1 MSSLQSI
8 LYEIKP
14 CDLNSPYIFISYSSL
29 DSELVWQDV
38 REFQRRGYNV
48 WLDEKNLD
56 KTKPSWREDAIAAI
70 EDMECELVVF
80 YVSANSLRSNAC
92 YQEMLKTVDERT
104 RAMHFGPVKFVAI
117 DAEPVGDITTFAQKV
132 FREIRGSSLE
142 KEERSRQALALDGF
156 MRDFFNSNNE
166 KVRIHPKNEAN
177 RKIDYY
183 DDIMAS
189 FPDSA
194 RVFEPEMDEKTVA
207 VPEPEM
213 DEKPEP
219 ELKLQKTPEPEVKP
233 QAFAEP
239 EEKPHASPD
248 SEPKPPALPE
258 PEAKPQKA
266 PEPEVKPQAVPEPEA
281 KPQKVPEPETAAAEE
296 SEKEKAAIF
305 AVRKNLAAA
314 HPDWDSKRLYAV
326 ARAIVLEGKKEKKK
340 TSEERREADSD
351 ELLKLIAGAL
361 KPAESQEVK
370 PEPWMSF
377 EDQEVKP
384 EPQMSFESQEVKPE
398 PRMSFESQEVKP
410 EPQISSD
417 GSVEEVRTSAE
428 DWEPIEE
435 YSMPAEKSE
444 TEQKER
450 TPEMAETDQED
461 EMVDDTTWFTKSEGT
476 APAIRTRMTFGKKE
490 MKNTPIRGG
499 VLEIPENYTE
509 IQVKLGHSLYWGNR
523 EIRDLILPASL
534 KELNIGE
541 FQNCVNLEQV
551 LLPKYLQ
558 KIPSEAFRECSS
570 LKEIVIPGN
579 VTVINHGAFR
589 DCVSLA
595 KVVLPEQLKKVDA
608 HVFEG
613 CRSLQEIHLPSG
625 LKTLSMHVFAGCTSL
640 KDVCLPPQLEKMDIC
655 CFTGCTSLETVHIPG
670 SLKRIAS
677 SAFKNCSSL
686 KKVTIEEGVERID
699 GSFDRCGKEMH
710 IYIPDSVT
718 SIDSIAFYKSTPVIH
733 CHAGSYAESYA
744 KKNSLMCQLE

>member
-14 CDLNSPYIFISYSSL
+14 CDVGRPYIFISYSSL

-183 DDIMAS
+183 DDITAS

-194 RVFEPEMDEKTVA
+194 RVFEPE
-207 VPEPEM
+207 PEQKSEQEM

-219 ELKLQKTPEPEVKP
+219 AAVT
-233 QAFAEP
+233 
-239 EEKPHASPD
+239 
-248 SEPKPPALPE
+248 EPKEGQQPE
-258 PEAKPQKA
+258 PEAKPQA
-266 PEPEVKPQAVPEPEA
+266 ASEPEA
-281 KPQKVPEPETAAAEE
+281 KLQKASEPETAAAEE
-296 SEKEKAAIF
+296 SEKERAAIF

-326 ARAIVLEGKKEKKK
+326 ARAIVLEDKKGKKKAQAEKNEG
-340 TSEERREADSD
+340 SLEESRGADAD
-351 ELLKLIAGAL
+351 ALLKSIAGAL
-361 KPAESQEVK
+361 KSAEERETREEPQTSFECPETKEEFQTAAGTREEREEPQTSFEAPEVKEESQI
-370 PEPWMSF
+370 SF
-377 EDQEVKP
+377 DRSEKAEAAW
-384 EPQMSFESQEVKPE
+384 
-398 PRMSFESQEVKP
+398 
-410 EPQISSD
+410 
-417 GSVEEVRTSAE
+417 TTAE
-428 DWEPIEE
+428 DWETTEEHPI
-435 YSMPAEKSE
+435 SAEASE
-444 TEQKER
+444 TVQKELIDSF
-450 TPEMAETDQED
+450 PGMAETDQQE
-461 EMVDDTTWFTKSEGT
+461 ELVDDTTWFTESEGT
-476 APAIRTRMTFGKKE
+476 APAISRQMIFGKKE
-490 MKNTPIRGG
+490 VKNTPIRGG
-499 VLEIPENYTE
+499 LLEIPAGYTG
-509 IQVKLGHSLYWGNR
+509 IQIKLGHSLYWGNR
-523 EIRDLILPASL
+523 EIRDLILPDSL
-534 KELNIGE
+534 RELNTGE

-551 LLPKYLQ
+551 LLPKYLR
-558 KIPSEAFRECSS
+558 IMASEAFRGCTS

-579 VTVINHGAFR
+579 VTTINHGAFQE
-589 DCVSLA
+589 CASLERA
-595 KVVLPEQLKKVDA
+595 VLPKKLKNMDA
-608 HVFEG
+608 HAFDG
-613 CRSLQEIHLPSG
+613 CSSLREIHLPSG
-625 LKTLSMHVFAGCTSL
+625 LKTMSMHVFAGCTSL

-655 CFTGCTSLETVHIPG
+655 CFMGCTSLETVYIPG
-670 SLKRIAS
+670 SLKRISS

-686 KKVTIEEGVERID
+686 KRVTIEEGVERID
-699 GSFDRCGKEMH
+699 GSFDRCGTGEMH
-710 IYIPDSVT
+710 IQIPDSVT
-718 SIDSIAFYKSTPVIH
+718 VIDSIAFYKTTPVIH

-744 KKNSLMCQLE
+744 KKNSYSCVLESS